1 MKNRHRLRREQIL
14 SKLAEIEE
22 SIDLVKEN
30 IPEEFEEYETLGIV
44 KDGIYKR
51 LEFSIENVINICSII
66 NSDLK
71 LGIPA
76 KEQDVTDTLISEGI
90 LSEKMQELIRQMK
103 GFRNIVV
110 HRYGKID
117 DQITFAI
124 ISEHID
130 DFCEFDNE
138 IRRFL
143 RVDER

>member
-30 IPEEFEEYETLGIV
+30 MPEEFEEYKKLGIV
-44 KDGIYKR
+44 KYGIYKR

-76 KEQDVTDTLISEGI
+76 KEQDVTDNLISEGI
-90 LSEKMQELIRQMK
+90 ISEKMQELIRQMK

-117 DQITFAI
+117 DWITFTI

-130 DFCEFDNE
+130 DFCEFDSE

-143 RVDER
+143 RVG

>member
-1 MKNRHRLRREQIL
+1 MKNRLRREQIL

-30 IPEEFEEYETLGIV
+30 MPEEFEQYKKLGIV

-76 KEQDVTDTLISEGI
+76 KEQDVTDNLISEGI
-90 LSEKMQELIRQMK
+90 ISEKMQELIRQMK

-117 DQITFAI
+117 DHLTFAI

-138 IRRFL
+138 IRMFL
-143 RVDER
+143 RVGER

>member
-1 MKNRHRLRREQIL
+1 MKNRLRREQIL
-14 SKLAEIEE
+14 SKLAEVEE

-30 IPEEFEEYETLGIV
+30 MPEEFEEYKKLGIV

-51 LEFSIENVINICSII
+51 LELSIENVINICSII

-76 KEQDVTDTLISEGI
+76 KEQDVTDNLISEGI
-90 LSEKMQELIRQMK
+90 ISEKMQELIRQMK

-138 IRRFL
+138 IRMFL
-143 RVDER
+143 RVDEK

>member
-1 MKNRHRLRREQIL
+1 MKNRLRREQIL

-30 IPEEFEEYETLGIV
+30 MPEEFEEYKKLGIV

-76 KEQDVTDTLISEGI
+76 KEQDVTDNLISEGI
-90 LSEKMQELIRQMK
+90 ISEKMQELIRQMK

-124 ISEHID
+124 ISDHID

-138 IRRFL
+138 IRMFL
-143 RVDER
+143 RVDET

>member
-1 MKNRHRLRREQIL
+1 LR
-14 SKLAEIEE
+14 
-22 SIDLVKEN
+22 N
-30 IPEEFEEYETLGIV
+30 IKKLGII
-44 KDGIYKR
+44 KDEIYKR
-51 LEFSIENVINICSII
+51 LEFSIETVIYICSII

-76 KEQDVTDTLISEGI
+76 KEQDVRDNLISEGI
-90 LSEKMQELIRQMK
+90 ISEKMQELIRQMK

-117 DQITFAI
+117 DRITFAI
-124 ISEHID
+124 ISGHID

-143 RVDER
+143 RVGEK

>member
-14 SKLAEIEE
+14 SKPAEIEE

-30 IPEEFEEYETLGIV
+30 MPEEFEEYETLGIV

-130 DFCEFDNE
+130 DFCEFENE

-143 RVDER
+143 RVGEK